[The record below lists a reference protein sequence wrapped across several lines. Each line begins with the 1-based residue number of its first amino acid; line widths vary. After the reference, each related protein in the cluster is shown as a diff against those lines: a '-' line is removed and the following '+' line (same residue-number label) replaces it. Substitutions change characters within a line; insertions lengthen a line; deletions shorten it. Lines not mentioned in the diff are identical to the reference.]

1 MQVGIV
7 SDTHDNLDV
16 IGEAVDY
23 FEGQADVVV
32 HCGDI
37 VAPFSVT
44 PFDADFQFYA
54 VRGNNDGEWA
64 LGNAVRDFGAYLG
77 EMGQLSF
84 EGTSFG
90 VYHGTSQPIVSA
102 LVDCG
107 NYDYVLHGH
116 THDRAHEEHDGTVR
130 INPGGVATDVDG
142 GEPPAAVLLDT
153 DTGGTE
159 WHDLR

>member
-23 FEGQADVVV
+23 FEGQADAVV

-37 VAPFSVT
+37 VAPFSAT

-54 VRGNNDGEWA
+54 VRGNNEGEPA
-64 LGNAVRDFGAYLG
+64 LGNAVREFGAYLG
-77 EMGQLSF
+77 EMGRLSF
-84 EGTSFG
+84 EGTTFG
-90 VYHGTSQPIVSA
+90 VYHGTSQPIVDA

-107 NYDYVLHGH
+107 SFDYVLHGH
-116 THDRAHEEHDGTVR
+116 THERAHEERDGTIR
-130 INPGGVATDVDG
+130 INPGGVPIDVDG
-142 GEPPAAVLLDT
+142 GEPPAAVLIDT
-153 DTGGTE
+153 DTGDTE